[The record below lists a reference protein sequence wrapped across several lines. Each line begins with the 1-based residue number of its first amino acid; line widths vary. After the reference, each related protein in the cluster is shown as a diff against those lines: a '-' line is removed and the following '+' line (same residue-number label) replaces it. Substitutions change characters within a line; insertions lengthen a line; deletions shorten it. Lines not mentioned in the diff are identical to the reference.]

1 MFCKYCGE
9 NNVDG
14 AKFCKNCRKPLMT
27 TSSADG
33 TAAGYNPGM
42 TPGYTPTSQ
51 QNHKKTGIIAIVA
64 IVAAVLIAVAV
75 IFSIFHAVKGRSPEK
90 TVDQLVTSL
99 FKLDADGI
107 IDTFPK
113 EAVNKLKEE
122 GNWDDEYDDLV
133 SGIESL
139 AQSVGDYVDLEKMC
153 SYKITETKDATKDEI
168 AEIQEDYDDEGIDV
182 KIKDAKIITVEL
194 TINIPI
200 YGSETDSEDIVVI
213 KIGNSWYIDPMN
225 FSL

>member
-14 AKFCKNCRKPLMT
+14 AKFCKNCGKPLMT

-139 AQSVGDYVDLEKMC
+139 AQSVGDYVDLERCVLIRSQRQKMPQ
-153 SYKITETKDATKDEI
+153 K
-168 AEIQEDYDDEGIDV
+168 
-182 KIKDAKIITVEL
+182 
-194 TINIPI
+194 
-200 YGSETDSEDIVVI
+200 
-213 KIGNSWYIDPMN
+213 MR
-225 FSL
+225 

>member
-14 AKFCKNCRKPLMT
+14 AKFCKNCGKPLMT

-90 TVDQLVTSL
+90 TVDQLVTSV

-107 IDTFPK
+107 IIP
-113 EAVNKLKEE
+113 
-122 GNWDDEYDDLV
+122 V
-133 SGIESL
+133 S
-139 AQSVGDYVDLEKMC
+139 
-153 SYKITETKDATKDEI
+153 
-168 AEIQEDYDDEGIDV
+168 
-182 KIKDAKIITVEL
+182 
-194 TINIPI
+194 
-200 YGSETDSEDIVVI
+200 
-213 KIGNSWYIDPMN
+213 
-225 FSL
+225 FFF

>member
-1 MFCKYCGE
+1 
-9 NNVDG
+9 
-14 AKFCKNCRKPLMT
+14 MT

-90 TVDQLVTSL
+90 TVDQLVTSV

-122 GNWDDEYDDLV
+122 GDWDDEYDDLV

-153 SYKITETKDATKDEI
+153 SYKITETKDATKEEI

-200 YGSETDSEDIVVI
+200 YGSETDSEDFVVI

>member
-1 MFCKYCGE
+1 
-9 NNVDG
+9 
-14 AKFCKNCRKPLMT
+14 
-27 TSSADG
+27 
-33 TAAGYNPGM
+33 
-42 TPGYTPTSQ
+42 
-51 QNHKKTGIIAIVA
+51 VA

>member
-14 AKFCKNCRKPLMT
+14 AKFCKNCGKPLMT

-42 TPGYTPTSQ
+42 TRDIHRHHSRTIKDWDYSNRGDCGSSADRCSSDFFNFPCGKRTQPG
-51 QNHKKTGIIAIVA
+51 
-64 IVAAVLIAVAV
+64 
-75 IFSIFHAVKGRSPEK
+75 K

-139 AQSVGDYVDLEKMC
+139 AQSVEIMLTWKRCVLIRSQRQKMPQ
-153 SYKITETKDATKDEI
+153 K
-168 AEIQEDYDDEGIDV
+168 
-182 KIKDAKIITVEL
+182 
-194 TINIPI
+194 
-200 YGSETDSEDIVVI
+200 
-213 KIGNSWYIDPMN
+213 MR
-225 FSL
+225 

>member
-14 AKFCKNCRKPLMT
+14 AKFCKNCGKPLMT

-33 TAAGYNPGM
+33 TAAGYNPEM

-51 QNHKKTGIIAIVA
+51 QNHKKSGIIAIVA

-90 TVDQLVTSL
+90 TIDQLVTSL

-113 EAVNKLKEE
+113 EAV
-122 GNWDDEYDDLV
+122 
-133 SGIESL
+133 I
-139 AQSVGDYVDLEKMC
+139 
-153 SYKITETKDATKDEI
+153 
-168 AEIQEDYDDEGIDV
+168 
-182 KIKDAKIITVEL
+182 
-194 TINIPI
+194 
-200 YGSETDSEDIVVI
+200 
-213 KIGNSWYIDPMN
+213 
-225 FSL
+225 

>member
-14 AKFCKNCRKPLMT
+14 AKFCKNCGKPLMT

-33 TAAGYNPGM
+33 TAAGYNPEM

-90 TVDQLVTSL
+90 TIDQLVTSL

-133 SGIESL
+133 SGIESI
-139 AQSVGDYVDLEKMC
+139 AQSVGDYV
-153 SYKITETKDATKDEI
+153 
-168 AEIQEDYDDEGIDV
+168 DV

-200 YGSETDSEDIVVI
+200 YGSETDSEDFVVI
-213 KIGNSWYIDPMN
+213 KIGNSWYLDPMN